1 MWSLKFFTKRN
12 CTTTAGS
19 SKFGAFLRPQ
29 HVFFCILFIFF
40 CNFWGQKRVPEMG
53 SKMGPSFGRTLR
65 IVLKPDSEAQFW
77 GTKNGP
83 KNESQNRVKTPF
95 FFCGQKY
102 TNRRPK
108 ESLACSALAHGC
120 SAQEDC
126 RSFSW
131 PASVR
136 GILLFISEKLNA
148 VRAYRH
154 IINAGQALRKK
165 HACV

>member
-1 MWSLKFFTKRN
+1 MF
-12 CTTTAGS
+12 
-19 SKFGAFLRPQ
+19 
-29 HVFFCILFIFF
+29 ILF
-40 CNFWGQKRVPEMG
+40 CNFGGQKRVPEMG
-53 SKMGPSFGRTLR
+53 PKMGPGVGRTIR

-77 GTKNGP
+77 GTKNGL
-83 KNESQNRVKTPF
+83 KNETHNRTK
-95 FFCGQKY
+95 
-102 TNRRPK
+102 NRNIFAKIYESRPK
-108 ESLACSALAHGC
+108 ESLACSDLAQGC

-136 GILLFISEKLNA
+136 GILLLISEKPKA

-154 IINAGQALRKK
+154 IIYAGLALRKK